1 MRHCDW
7 NIQLLFCL
15 FVFSLRT
22 TCPAVSGSH
31 LFHGVQIIFSTSHVI
46 PHDRALVLIPGVVS
60 LHALQKVISVWY
72 PTEIT
77 FCRPTEGYFCRA
89 CQVLTLRQVM
99 QPSLSNFVSTYKKKS
114 SNFGDG
120 SARGGDR
127 THDTPF
133 TRHAL

>member
-1 MRHCDW
+1 MAQS
-7 NIQLLFCL
+7 NPILIVLTYVL
-15 FVFSLRT
+15 S
-22 TCPAVSGSH
+22 
-31 LFHGVQIIFSTSHVI
+31 IFSTSHVI
-46 PHDRALVLIPGVVS
+46 PHDRAMVLIPGVIY

-114 SNFGDG
+114 SKFGDNVAG
-120 SARGGDR
+120 GGDR
-127 THDTPF
+127 NLRSSTYRTD
-133 TRHAL
+133 ALAY